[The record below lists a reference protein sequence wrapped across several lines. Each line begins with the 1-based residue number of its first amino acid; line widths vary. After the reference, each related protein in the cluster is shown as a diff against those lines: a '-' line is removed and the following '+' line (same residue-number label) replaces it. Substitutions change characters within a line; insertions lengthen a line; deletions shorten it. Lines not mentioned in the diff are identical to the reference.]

1 MLLSLDV
8 HVVQK
13 VMWAGIHNDWR
24 ACRTPSNNRENAGRL
39 MLGILEIGSSKL
51 DLETLETLE
60 TVPGVLQQP
69 CNWHFLQEN
78 AGIEPH
84 WLA

>member
-13 VMWAGIHNDWR
+13 VMWAGRFQTTARKQIDL
-24 ACRTPSNNRENAGRL
+24 C
-39 MLGILEIGSSKL
+39 LEVGSSKL

-60 TVPGVLQQP
+60 TVPGVLQQL
-69 CNWHFLQEN
+69 CNWHFVQEN

-84 WLA
+84 RLGK

>member
-1 MLLSLDV
+1 
-8 HVVQK
+8 
-13 VMWAGIHNDWR
+13 
-24 ACRTPSNNRENAGRL
+24 

-69 CNWHFLQEN
+69 CYWHFVQEN

-84 WLA
+84 GLGK

>member
-13 VMWAGIHNDWR
+13 VMWAGRFQTTARKQIDL
-24 ACRTPSNNRENAGRL
+24 C
-39 MLGILEIGSSKL
+39 LEVVSSKL
-51 DLETLETLE
+51 DLETLET
-60 TVPGVLQQP
+60 VSGVLQQL
-69 CNWHFLQEN
+69 CNWHFVQEN

-84 WLA
+84 GLGK